1 MESASCMVSL
11 IIELVT
17 VPIHRAYNNDTK
29 MHERILIVEDEKNL
43 AEALAYNL
51 RQEGWVPQLVA
62 TGEEALEQFHKRPPD
77 LVLLD
82 WMLPGLSGLEVCR
95 RMRILADTPI
105 LMLTARGEERDKVQ
119 GLELGADDYITK
131 PFSLAELK
139 ARIRVQLRKRSGTE
153 SLMLGRLT
161 IDRPK
166 FQATKDN
173 QLLSLTKKEFLLL
186 WELASHAGV
195 VIPSEALLRRVWG
208 DDFFGEDQTL
218 QVHIR
223 WLREKIEDDPSRP
236 TWIQTIRGVGYKLQ
250 P

>member
-1 MESASCMVSL
+1 
-11 IIELVT
+11 
-17 VPIHRAYNNDTK
+17 
-29 MHERILIVEDEKNL
+29 
-43 AEALAYNL
+43 
-51 RQEGWVPQLVA
+51 
-62 TGEEALEQFHKRPPD
+62 
-77 LVLLD
+77 
-82 WMLPGLSGLEVCR
+82 
-95 RMRILADTPI
+95 
-105 LMLTARGEERDKVQ
+105 
-119 GLELGADDYITK
+119 
-131 PFSLAELK
+131 
-139 ARIRVQLRKRSGTE
+139 
-153 SLMLGRLT
+153 MLGRLT

>member
-43 AEALAYNL
+43 AEALTYNL
-51 RQEGWVPQLVA
+51 RQEGWVPQVVA
-62 TGEEALEQFHKRPPD
+62 SGEEALEQFHNRPPD

-95 RMRILADTPI
+95 RMRVLADTPI

>member
-1 MESASCMVSL
+1 
-11 IIELVT
+11 
-17 VPIHRAYNNDTK
+17 
-29 MHERILIVEDEKNL
+29 MHERILIVEDERNL

-51 RQEGWVPQLVA
+51 SQEGWVPQVVA
-62 TGEEALEQFHKRPPD
+62 TGEEALEQFHHQPPD

-95 RMRILADTPI
+95 RMRALADTPI

-119 GLELGADDYITK
+119 GLESGADDYITK
-131 PFSLAELK
+131 PFSLVELK

-153 SLMLGRLT
+153 PLILGRLT
-161 IDRPK
+161 IDRSK
-166 FQATKDN
+166 FQVTKDN

-195 VIPSEALLRRVWG
+195 VIPSQALLRRVWG
-208 DDFFGEDQTL
+208 EDFFGEDQTL

-223 WLREKIEDDPSRP
+223 WLRGKIEDDPSRP
-236 TWIQTIRGVGYKLQ
+236 TWIQTIRGVGYKFQ